1 MKPFLICC
9 LSFLFL
15 FSCSDNEEI
24 QAESHAFTISGT
36 LLAPNNQDPISN
48 AKVEAYL
55 GTTLKGN
62 TLTNNTGE
70 FNIALPA
77 GAYRLKL
84 SKGLFS
90 TQQEINVSSETTLAH
105 FTLDSLPKI
114 GVVTGYYDNI
124 ENVLVDIG
132 LVNPLTGAPLLDIID
147 GVNTSRLP
155 YNHSSKHGNH
165 GEENHKKSSQN
176 PQLTPN
182 VSFDFGDL
190 INDPALLETYDII
203 FLNCGLIDGFSDLDS
218 NLLNYVSNG
227 GFLYATDWASLYL
240 TSITNSGADYL
251 SFLTPERS
259 GISLSTNATIL
270 NGNLNAWLFL
280 NFGITIDDTIEINE
294 FLNLW
299 QVVDS
304 YDPNTCISWLSGP
317 VTYSTDSGSET
328 AIKDLAFTF
337 QVGSGAVFYSSFHTE
352 NTDQGFSDVDR
363 IMEYLVFEMSDIE

>member
-1 MKPFLICC
+1 M
-9 LSFLFL
+9 
-15 FSCSDNEEI
+15 
-24 QAESHAFTISGT
+24 
-36 LLAPNNQDPISN
+36 
-48 AKVEAYL
+48 
-55 GTTLKGN
+55 
-62 TLTNNTGE
+62 
-70 FNIALPA
+70 
-77 GAYRLKL
+77 
-84 SKGLFS
+84 
-90 TQQEINVSSETTLAH
+90 
-105 FTLDSLPKI
+105 
-114 GVVTGYYDNI
+114 
-124 ENVLVDIG
+124 
-132 LVNPLTGAPLLDIID
+132 
-147 GVNTSRLP
+147 P

-165 GEENHKKSSQN
+165 GAENHKNSSQN

-218 NLLNYVSNG
+218 NLLNYVSNR

-317 VTYSTDSGSET
+317 VTYSTNSGSET